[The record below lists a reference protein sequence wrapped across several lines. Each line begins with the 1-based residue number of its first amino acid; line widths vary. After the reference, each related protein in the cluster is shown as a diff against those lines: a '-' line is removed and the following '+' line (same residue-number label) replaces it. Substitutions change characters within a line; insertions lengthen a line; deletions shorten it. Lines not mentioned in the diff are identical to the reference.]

1 MATTT
6 MLTVSD
12 RVRELA
18 AEACEKRQTF
28 DAAERRLKELLA
40 LKEADD
46 PEGFHEAALLL
57 PEARLAPHRAAAD
70 CLIVEDELERAREQA
85 RETIQRERAPGREK
99 LIDKFHRALIEARDC
114 RRDLLAFDAETER
127 LLDGR
132 SAGQSPAWAQ
142 LEELDSWR
150 KAIA

>member
-1 MATTT
+1 MASAT
-6 MLTVSD
+6 MQGVGE
-12 RVRELA
+12 RVQSLA
-18 AEACEKRQTF
+18 NEVVRCRAAHEQ
-28 DAAERRLKELLA
+28 AERRLKELDAIREQVDAEAYYKAQVELPSARARVYELA
-40 LKEADD
+40 AD
-46 PEGFHEAALLL
+46 ALLVEVEL
-57 PEARLAPHRAAAD
+57 KDAR
-70 CLIVEDELERAREQA
+70 ERARESIA
-85 RETIQRERAPGREK
+85 RERTPGRMK